1 MSTTSSS
8 RNTNVIRYVNTNR
21 KKSDVIRVL
30 AKSSSMKSMN
40 NKPIYQGMILKM
52 HNKNKSRNE
61 NKSSLKG
68 KRSIYSVE
76 SINNINDMNYNYI
89 QANSTRNNAV
99 SFHIPNFA
107 KILLN
112 QKQNDF
118 SYINKNNNND
128 HTNYRNNPIFSSR
141 NSTNVNKKQS
151 KSFFEINEEINQP
164 LSYMNKTSRLKIE
177 NKNITNKKC
186 ISLKRKKLNEKS
198 NNSSLMLTNS
208 RNVTNVTSSKSP
220 NKNLTYNSSEDNFIR
235 KRASSS
241 VSRSETSK
249 QFDTEGPEE
258 FHFMLVDILS
268 KQKQSMIKL
277 SNKLHIKNEGV
288 DVNYLE

>member
-1 MSTTSSS
+1 
-8 RNTNVIRYVNTNR
+8 
-21 KKSDVIRVL
+21 
-30 AKSSSMKSMN
+30 
-40 NKPIYQGMILKM
+40 
-52 HNKNKSRNE
+52 
-61 NKSSLKG
+61 
-68 KRSIYSVE
+68 
-76 SINNINDMNYNYI
+76 MNYNYI

-186 ISLKRKKLNEKS
+186 ISLQRKKLNEKS